1 MSIKFLQKSAV
12 LLLLLGGTIFSM
24 SSCEKEGEEENITT
38 VEVHLT
44 GPGFDRKFYW
54 SDPDGDGGN
63 APTIDRITLPPSTNN
78 IRCQLHFYDRSV
90 TPEKDITE
98 EIAGERDK
106 HMVTYSIT
114 GAQVTV
120 SNIDRDSKG
129 KQFGLS
135 SVWQTSQASTGSL
148 RLRLYHEPTNKDDV
162 NNPGGEI
169 DIEVSLPVEIK

>member
-1 MSIKFLQKSAV
+1 MAIKSLQKSAL

-44 GPGFDRKFYW
+44 GPGLDRKFYW
-54 SDPDGDGGN
+54 NDPDGDGGN
-63 APTIDRITLPPSTNN
+63 APTIDRITLPPLTGN

-98 EIAGERDK
+98 EISGERDA
-106 HMVTYSIT
+106 HMITYNIT
-114 GAQVTV
+114 GAKVTI

-135 SVWQTSQASTGSL
+135 SVWQTDQPSTGSL
-148 RLRLYHEPTNKDDV
+148 QLRLFHEPTNKDNTND
-162 NNPGGEI
+162 PGGEI
-169 DIEVSLPVEIK
+169 DIEVSFPVEVK